1 MALQESLAKF
11 KKQQEKC
18 RLTLTSIAT
27 EARSPEPRKSNLDQH
42 VKVVHLK
49 LKPFVSGILG
59 CAMRFPFKHVTD
71 NHEETGCHVYTH
83 EFDEQFRLR
92 PKGGKKR
99 KSPPIE
105 ALLRKN
111 VTPPSQLD
119 FILCQEPEYL
129 SWLLF

>member
-1 MALQESLAKF
+1 M
-11 KKQQEKC
+11 
-18 RLTLTSIAT
+18 
-27 EARSPEPRKSNLDQH
+27 
-42 VKVVHLK
+42 VHGD
-49 LKPFVSGILG
+49 F
-59 CAMRFPFKHVTD
+59 
-71 NHEETGCHVYTH
+71 E

-105 ALLRKN
+105 ALLRKR

-129 SWLLF
+129 SWLLFSDVEDQ